1 MAGYC
6 LAWLLWW
13 SRTPVSWVGFLFVIP
28 MIDFMRL
35 SVLAAHSW
43 VYEELERWQ

>member
-13 SRTPVSWVGFLFVIP
+13 SRTPVSWVGFVFVIP

-35 SVLAAHSW
+35 SVLAAHAW